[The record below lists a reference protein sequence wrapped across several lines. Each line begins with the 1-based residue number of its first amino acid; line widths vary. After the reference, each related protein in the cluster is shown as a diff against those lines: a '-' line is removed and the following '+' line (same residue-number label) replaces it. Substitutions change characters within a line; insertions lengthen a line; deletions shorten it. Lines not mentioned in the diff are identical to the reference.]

1 MAVYSGSLILAIG
14 TEMVSKGISRS
25 VRMRATF
32 GGLTLPLPYSLTVL
46 SGDDILFVWCLEYR
60 RCGIWINGLG

>member
-1 MAVYSGSLILAIG
+1 MRPFGLMAVYSGSLTLDIG
-14 TEMVSKGISRS
+14 TETVSKGISRS

-46 SGDDILFVWCLEYR
+46 SKDDILLVWCSE
-60 RCGIWINGLG
+60 